1 MAVEALGSAP
11 RTRVAPW
18 NDPVIRGWVFQIV
31 VVGARRLALPGISSP
46 TPSRISHRQKI
57 ASGFHY
63 LEREAGFE
71 IGDTMIAYSP
81 ASTYARAIFVGLLN
95 TLKVS
100 VLGVF
105 LATILGTMIGVGR
118 LSPNWL
124 LAKICAWYVEAF
136 RNVPLL
142 LWLFLFY
149 KLISEAFPGPRQA
162 IGAFWNSVFLS
173 NRGLYFPVPLADPIH
188 KWMGIALLLGIA
200 GAWVLHRWAR
210 KRQDATGQPFPS
222 ISAGFGLALGL
233 PLLVWLI
240 GGAPHHLSWPE
251 LKGFNFE
258 GGTVIQPEFTAL
270 LVGLVLYTSAFIAE
284 IVRSGILALHKG
296 QSEAAMA
303 LGLSRGQAMRLVLL
317 PQALRVIVPP
327 MTSQYLNITKNSS
340 LAIAIGYPDL
350 VASINVTINQTGQA
364 IENIAAHH
372 GRLPVGQPVDLGL
385 HELVQQTHRPEGA
398 LSHDRRSPVGERP
411 QLAPPIDETGPLG
424 WARKNLFSSWL
435 QRHHHG
441 RADRGHR
448 LDPVVV
454 PRMGGLHRQ
463 LHRRDRRRV
472 PRRRRLLGADP
483 REVPLIFFGTFPYE
497 QQWRPLFAVVAML
510 AMLITIGRP
519 AHVELAAADHL
530 GPRLVHHLPADV
542 RPAPHPAQPV
552 PVRRPGRRR

>member
-11 RTRVAPW
+11 RAKVAPW
-18 NDPVIRGWVFQIV
+18 NDPVIRGWVFQVV
-31 VVGARRLALPGISSP
+31 VVGLVGLLAWYLVSN
-46 TPSRISHRQKI
+46 TVENLARQKI

-71 IGDTMIAYSP
+71 IGDTMISYSP

-100 VLGVF
+100 VLGI
-105 LATILGTMIGVGR
+105 LMATILGTLLGVGR
-118 LSPNWL
+118 LSHNWL
-124 LAKICAWYVEAF
+124 LAKICEWYVEAF

-162 IGAFWNSVFLS
+162 ISVLSSFYLS

-188 KWMGIALLLGIA
+188 IWMGLALLVGIA
-200 GAWVLHRWAR
+200 GAVVLHRWAR

-233 PLLVWLI
+233 PLLVWLL

-270 LVGLVLYTSAFIAE
+270 LLGLVLYTSAFVAE

-296 QSEAAMA
+296 QSEAAAA
-303 LGLSRGQAMRLVLL
+303 LGLSRGQVMRLVLL

-350 VASINVTINQTGQA
+350 VASLNVTINQTGQA
-364 IENIAAHH
+364 IENVLLIMAAYLSVSLSISAFMNWYNKRIAL
-372 GRLPVGQPVDLGL
+372 R
-385 HELVQQTHRPEGA
+385 
-398 LSHDRRSPVGERP
+398 ER
-411 QLAPPIDETGPLG
+411 
-424 WARKNLFSSWL
+424 
-435 QRHHHG
+435 
-441 RADRGHR
+441 
-448 LDPVVV
+448 
-454 PRMGGLHRQ
+454 
-463 LHRRDRRRV
+463 
-472 PRRRRLLGADP
+472 
-483 REVPLIFFGTFPYE
+483 
-497 QQWRPLFAVVAML
+497 
-510 AMLITIGRP
+510 
-519 AHVELAAADHL
+519 
-530 GPRLVHHLPADV
+530 
-542 RPAPHPAQPV
+542 
-552 PVRRPGRRR
+552 

>member
-11 RTRVAPW
+11 RAKVAPW
-18 NDPVIRGWVFQIV
+18 NDPVIRGWVFQVV
-31 VVGARRLALPGISSP
+31 VVGLVGLLAWYLVSN
-46 TPSRISHRQKI
+46 TVENLARQKI

-71 IGDTMIAYSP
+71 IGDTMISYSP

-100 VLGVF
+100 VLGI
-105 LATILGTMIGVGR
+105 LMATILGTLIGVGR
-118 LSPNWL
+118 LSNNWL
-124 LAKICAWYVEAF
+124 LSRICTWYVEAF

-162 IGAFWNSVFLS
+162 ISVLSSFYLS

-188 KWMGIALLLGIA
+188 IWMGLALLVGIA
-200 GAWVLHRWAR
+200 GAVVLHRWAR

-233 PLLVWLI
+233 PLLVWLL

-270 LVGLVLYTSAFIAE
+270 LLGLVLYTSAFVAE

-296 QSEAAMA
+296 QSEAAAA
-303 LGLSRGQAMRLVLL
+303 LGLSRGQVMRLVLL

-350 VASINVTINQTGQA
+350 VASLNVTINQTGQA
-364 IENIAAHH
+364 IENVLLIMAAYLSVSLSISAFMNWYNKRIAL
-372 GRLPVGQPVDLGL
+372 R
-385 HELVQQTHRPEGA
+385 
-398 LSHDRRSPVGERP
+398 ER
-411 QLAPPIDETGPLG
+411 
-424 WARKNLFSSWL
+424 
-435 QRHHHG
+435 
-441 RADRGHR
+441 
-448 LDPVVV
+448 
-454 PRMGGLHRQ
+454 
-463 LHRRDRRRV
+463 
-472 PRRRRLLGADP
+472 
-483 REVPLIFFGTFPYE
+483 
-497 QQWRPLFAVVAML
+497 
-510 AMLITIGRP
+510 
-519 AHVELAAADHL
+519 
-530 GPRLVHHLPADV
+530 
-542 RPAPHPAQPV
+542 
-552 PVRRPGRRR
+552 